1 MFYLVGSA
9 PVYSEHLQ
17 RSGRPRHD
25 GPIFLSDIYSIKK
38 RGMIP
43 MLCQT
48 VKKGSECVFMLKKGV
63 VLMEAVAIQSLTSV
77 KDAASVLNI
86 LALNIA

>member
-1 MFYLVGSA
+1 
-9 PVYSEHLQ
+9 
-17 RSGRPRHD
+17 
-25 GPIFLSDIYSIKK
+25 
-38 RGMIP
+38 

-48 VKKGSECVFMLKKGV
+48 VKKGSECVFMTKKGV